1 MQMHPELLAV
11 MADERRR
18 DLAAMAARHP
28 RAPRAS
34 RDHVA
39 RRARPLTM
47 PRFRVSWSH
56 TTLGAVTGRGRG
68 RSWVIV
74 ISATRTS

>member
-1 MQMHPELLAV
+1 MHPELLISLA
-11 MADERRR
+11 AERHR
-18 DLAAMAARHP
+18 DLAAAMASSNPRL
-28 RAPRAS
+28 RAPRDRA
-34 RDHVA
+34 A
-39 RRARPLTM
+39 GRARPLTM